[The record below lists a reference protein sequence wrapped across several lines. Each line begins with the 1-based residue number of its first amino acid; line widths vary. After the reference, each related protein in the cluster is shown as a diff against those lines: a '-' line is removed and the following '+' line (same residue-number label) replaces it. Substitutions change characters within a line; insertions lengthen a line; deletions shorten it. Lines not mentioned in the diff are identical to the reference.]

1 MTFHGINEK
10 IYFDG
15 NNKIGIGI
23 TNPSTDFHINSTDG
37 IVIPVGTDAQRVN
50 VIGAIRYN
58 TDNSTFEGYKGTWG
72 SLGGVIDVDQ
82 DTYVSAETSAGTDN
96 DELKFVTAGSEKM
109 LIDSSGISL
118 KCDIIPDTDDAY
130 DIGSPEFKIR
140 DMYVADNSL
149 WVGDTHKVSIT
160 SSGKLKFRKR
170 RVSSVPPAVTA
181 AGGNESGA
189 LTHSGKNNL
198 IDMKLKHWRKYMRSL
213 PEQSAAR
220 IQDIFR
226 DDDGDY
232 DEQVGA
238 DNWLENGTHTFCN
251 IGNVGI
257 GTDSPSYKLDVDGTG
272 RFTGQM
278 AVGDIVPYIYDV
290 GGSNETPFAL
300 TVKDYIK
307 VDEVDND
314 AGAIYF
320 GNGVTNG
327 IYVSATIW
335 NINHDKPIHSFN
347 GPEGGCVRTR
357 YAKLGLKMGN
367 STPSIDLAISDVDTG
382 LNSEGTDEL
391 GIYTGGNERM
401 RIDSSGN
408 VGIGTDS
415 PSTNLDVRGDVI
427 FGTTGDSHNIVLKST
442 AAETKIFSHS
452 NGISYYQ
459 TQGDAY
465 FGSNSIGNTSKPHL
479 YINTSGNVGIGTN
492 APSLDLHLK
501 IDQNATTEMNCE
513 NRGEGTAASCIMK
526 CQAAS
531 GAMYMQCFDD
541 GFTTNGA
548 HIADSGLLSTGSG
561 NSGGL
566 GIRSYGDIHFW
577 TSGNNERM
585 RIDSSGNVGIGCT
598 PTISL
603 AIGDSDTGF
612 EWIADG
618 KLSLYTNGTERM
630 RFDHLGNVGIGTNA
644 PAQKLDVDG
653 NAVIGE
659 GGEEMFIGNIGH
671 SNYAGLAHEDCA
683 NQNDY
688 ALLQHSSGQTLINCK
703 SGTAIEFKQGNSEK
717 MRISSDGNVGIGT
730 STPQALLEIKGDP
743 PRIILN
749 AGEGGE
755 KGEINFFNRDSTNYA
770 NWPDR
775 TVLGEIKFS
784 VEEIL
789 SGETGDNFEIAKTFC
804 SIQGRIHTDN
814 GGNSGGHLQGGI
826 GFYTNDGNGSSTD
839 LLTEKICIDY
849 LGNMGIGT
857 NDPECLLHISA
868 GASGDCVLFLQSDI
882 NNTGGEDNNPRILF
896 GQDGQTLSN
905 ADGAIGKGY
914 SEDNDLFLSNGDGDI
929 VFYTNGGNWSNGTE
943 RMRIDRSTGNFG
955 IGIANQACRLHIK
968 SSASHSSGSI
978 GTSASTKAQ
987 LILSNS
993 SNDSVAL
1000 AMYTNQ
1006 TALGFHFDNGSYSN
1020 FVEQCYIRGDQ
1031 NKGQLDFTGQHR
1043 SILNKNIDQ
1052 NSIGLI
1058 VCSTGKYVNLD
1069 NSVNST
1075 INESLPLCSLASTDN
1090 DIKVFGVISDK
1101 EEINDNREYG
1111 HGSFITPYE
1120 KQNKN
1125 EQRMFINS
1133 LGEGGIW
1140 VCNKNGTLVNGDYIS
1155 SSSVVGYGQKQ
1166 TLNLNTLMNHT
1177 VAKITCDCDF
1187 NLTKVVKQ
1195 KVKVLT
1201 STETFEKIVT
1211 EEVQETVTETEIV
1224 YDETSGQYR
1233 EQETTTTETNKKTV
1247 YEIVNLYDS
1256 NGNEIFN
1263 DNGTNKT
1270 YQFEKKETVTKTI
1283 SNLVYD
1289 SNGDIEY
1296 EDDLDVNGHQQ
1307 MEYEYDNRFLNTDGT
1322 LIATEAEYNTKKEN
1336 GENVYIAQ
1344 FVGCTYHCG

>member
-1 MTFHGINEK
+1 MTFHGINDK
-10 IYFDG
+10 LYFDD

-96 DELKFVTAGSEKM
+96 DQLKFVTAGSEKM

-118 KCDIIPDTDDAY
+118 KCNIIPDTNDAY

-181 AGGNESGA
+181 AGGTESAA
-189 LTHSGKNNL
+189 LTHSGESSL
-198 IDMKLKHWRKYMRSL
+198 INMKLKHWKAYMRSL
-213 PEQSAAR
+213 SGQSAAR

-226 DDDGDY
+226 DNDDDY

-238 DNWLENGTHTFCN
+238 DNWLENNTHTYCN

-257 GTDSPSYKLDVDGTG
+257 GTDSPSYKLDVNGTG
-272 RFTGQM
+272 RFTGDITGNLVGNVTGDITGDVTGTIITASQSNITSVGTLTSLNVTGQM
-278 AVGDIVPYIYDV
+278 AVGDIDPYIFDE
-290 GGSNETPFAL
+290 GGSSEIPFEL

-314 AGAIYF
+314 AGSIYF
-320 GNGVTNG
+320 GNGITNG
-327 IYVSATIW
+327 IFVSSAQW
-335 NINHDKPIHSFN
+335 NINTDRPLYSFN
-347 GPEGGCVRTR
+347 GSSLNVRI
-357 YAKLGLKMGN
+357 KSGNLGIDMGN
-367 STPSIDLAISDVDTG
+367 TLPTINLAISDVDTG

-391 GIYTGGNERM
+391 AIYTGGNERM
-401 RIDSSGN
+401 RFDSSGN

-415 PSTNLDVRGDVI
+415 PLLKLHVSDGSAISGTNI
-427 FGTTGDSHNIVLKST
+427 TTGTMSVYGSSGNQTFNVVHPN
-442 AAETKIFSHS
+442 
-452 NGISYYQ
+452 Q
-459 TQGDAY
+459 TQGISIG
-465 FGSNSIGNTSKPHL
+465 FGEIRKIGTSNSLLTLNNPFASDLVFKTNDTEAMRIDSG
-479 YINTSGNVGIGTN
+479 GNVGIGTDN
-492 APSLDLHLK
+492 PLLKLH
-501 IDQNATTEMNCE
+501 IYEATTSTANKMRFSGIDSAATGADIGYDSINNFEIRNSENTEME
-513 NRGEGTAASCIMK
+513 
-526 CQAAS
+526 
-531 GAMYMQCFDD
+531 F
-541 GFTTNGA
+541 FT
-548 HIADSGLLSTGSG
+548 
-561 NSGGL
+561 
-566 GIRSYGDIHFW
+566 
-577 TSGNNERM
+577 NNVERM
-585 RIDSSGNVGIGCT
+585 VIDEN
-598 PTISL
+598 
-603 AIGDSDTGF
+603 
-612 EWIADG
+612 
-618 KLSLYTNGTERM
+618 
-630 RFDHLGNVGIGTNA
+630 GNVGIGTTDPQELLHIQSGGTGSSCPSIRIQNT
-644 PAQKLDVDG
+644 LSGGSGTHVDTEYGSIDFWTSDG
-653 NAVIGE
+653 NNAIGRIVCYQD
-659 GGEEMFIGNIGH
+659 GGGT
-671 SNYAGLAHEDCA
+671 SPDCGLKFYVNE
-683 NQNDY
+683 N
-688 ALLQHSSGQTLINCK
+688 STQTEAMYLKYN
-703 SGTAIEFKQGNSEK
+703 
-717 MRISSDGNVGIGT
+717 GNVGIGT
-730 STPQALLEIKGDP
+730 
-743 PRIILN
+743 
-749 AGEGGE
+749 
-755 KGEINFFNRDSTNYA
+755 DS
-770 NWPDR
+770 
-775 TVLGEIKFS
+775 
-784 VEEIL
+784 
-789 SGETGDNFEIAKTFC
+789 
-804 SIQGRIHTDN
+804 
-814 GGNSGGHLQGGI
+814 
-826 GFYTNDGNGSSTD
+826 
-839 LLTEKICIDY
+839 
-849 LGNMGIGT
+849 
-857 NDPECLLHISA
+857 PECLLHLSA
-868 GASGDCVLFLQSDI
+868 GTSGDCVLFIQSDTA
-882 NNTGGEDNNPRILF
+882 NTSGEEGENPRILF
-896 GQDGQTLSN
+896 GQDAQTLSN

-914 SEDNDLFLSNGDGDI
+914 DNDNELFLSNGDGDI
-929 VFYTNGGNWSNGTE
+929 VFYTNGSNWSDGTE
-943 RMRIDRSTGNFG
+943 RMRIDKASGNFG
-955 IGIANQACRLHIK
+955 IGVTNQACRLHIK
-968 SSASHSSGSI
+968 SSASQSQGSI
-978 GTSASTKAQ
+978 EGGASTKAQ

-1000 AMYTNQ
+1000 AMHTGA
-1006 TALGFHFDNGSYSN
+1006 TTLGFHFDDNAYTN
-1020 FVEQCYIRGDQ
+1020 FIEKAYIKGDTDV
-1031 NKGQLDFTGQHR
+1031 NQLDFTGQHR
-1043 SILNKNIDQ
+1043 NILNKNIDQ

-1069 NSVNST
+1069 NSVQSK
-1075 INESLPLCSLASTDN
+1075 INESLPICSLASTDN
-1090 DIKVFGVISDK
+1090 DIKVFGVISNK
-1101 EEINDNREYG
+1101 EDINDKREYG
-1111 HGSFITPYE
+1111 HGAFITPYE

-1140 VCNKNGTLVNGDYIS
+1140 VCNKNGTIVNGDYIS

-1233 EQETTTTETNKKTV
+1233 EQEIITTETNKKTV

-1256 NGNEIFN
+1256 NGNELFN

-1283 SNLVYD
+1283 YNLVYD

-1296 EDDLDVNGHQQ
+1296 EDDLDINGQQQ
-1307 MEYEYDNRFLNTDGT
+1307 MEYEYDNRFLNADGT